1 MNLTLPPRLKQFVA
15 REIKAGRFENTSDA
29 ICDGLRLLEKRD
41 AVAMSFRSDFAVL
54 GSIGGSDIV
63 VLVFIVMME
72 AAKSAEEDLREILKS
87 VKAIDLEECKGYQ
100 CRKIRPARSDCE
112 DRL

>member
-54 GSIGGSDIV
+54 GSIGGAPHAGPGFFGI
-63 VLVFIVMME
+63 ME
-72 AAKSAEEDLREILKS
+72 AAQEPGQEHPQDLYIVEDITAPQK
-87 VKAIDLEECKGYQ
+87 
-100 CRKIRPARSDCE
+100 RPT
-112 DRL
+112 RLVWPQW